1 MTFTLESE
9 SLKECPLN
17 LFRPDSKITNYTF
30 HNGALILH
38 INVTYD
44 STVRYEEEAVI
55 VAVQGNENIQPDRI
69 QLL

>member
-30 HNGALILH
+30 HNSALLH

-44 STVRYEEEAVI
+44 STIRYEEEAVI
-55 VAVQGNENIQPDRI
+55 VAVQGNENIQPDRN